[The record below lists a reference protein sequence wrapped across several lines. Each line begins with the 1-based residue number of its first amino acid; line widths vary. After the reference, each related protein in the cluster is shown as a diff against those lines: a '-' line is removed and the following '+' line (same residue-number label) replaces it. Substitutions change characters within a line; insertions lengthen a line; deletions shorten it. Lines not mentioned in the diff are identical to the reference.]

1 MNEIKVNG
9 LTAIGQYWTILDNN
23 PGNINDSRNSRE
35 QKVIHNHADI
45 SIQILGVTGSVCEKS
60 NGVKGYV
67 RINSNSPLKYF
78 ICIYNEN
85 IISNPFRS
93 HRINFCYK
101 NVQ

>member
-45 SIQILGVTGSVCEKS
+45 SIKYLGLQ
-60 NGVKGYV
+60 GVFAKKVMGLKGMYV
-67 RINSNSPLKYF
+67 SIQTVP
-78 ICIYNEN
+78 
-85 IISNPFRS
+85 
-93 HRINFCYK
+93 
-101 NVQ
+101 